1 MSDKDDSIKERKK
14 KFESLNYESRLPEIF
29 NFMKQ
34 FIKDSSSLK
43 TMQEI
48 KFKDESIVE
57 KNESNQ

>member
-1 MSDKDDSIKERKK
+1 MILLKKGKK

-48 KFKDESIVE
+48 KFKDESIDKFIE
-57 KNESNQ
+57 YLNFN